1 MLWNSM
7 LIFTY
12 IHWTYV
18 ASSIP
23 NQYISAVLLFLGFAH
38 LFIISAVPSA
48 RIMINWFFP
57 CFPSHSW
64 YGLLFP
70 FIVLHLILY
79 YILVTISFIPCLFH
93 PLFVLMDSL
102 FFLIGQILPKILN
115 FLSLLVES
123 LVSGLGQIC
132 DFPIQLVLGCC
143 ELVFKFM
150 LESEK
155 CIVSSLGFVG
165 NKLFATLYLPSL
177 MYALPFNILEPSIQ
191 LLFPLFLVLFHELK
205 IFPHLMQLLFK

>member
-1 MLWNSM
+1 M
-7 LIFTY
+7 LIITY
-12 IHWTYV
+12 IRWTYV
-18 ASSIP
+18 ANSIL
-23 NQYISAVLLFLGFAH
+23 NQYISAVLLSLGFVH

-48 RIMINWFFP
+48 RTKINWFSP
-57 CFPSHSW
+57 CFPSRSW

-70 FIVLHLILY
+70 FIVLHSILY

-93 PLFVLMDSL
+93 PLFVLIDSL
-102 FFLIGQILPKILN
+102 FSLISQILPEILN

-123 LVSGLGQIC
+123 LVSGLGQIS
-132 DFPIQLVLGCC
+132 DFAIQLILGSC
-143 ELVFKFM
+143 ELVFEFM

-165 NKLFATLYLPSL
+165 NELFAALYLPSF

-205 IFPHLMQLLFK
+205 IFPHLVQLLFQ

>member
-1 MLWNSM
+1 
-7 LIFTY
+7 
-12 IHWTYV
+12 
-18 ASSIP
+18 
-23 NQYISAVLLFLGFAH
+23 
-38 LFIISAVPSA
+38 
-48 RIMINWFFP
+48 
-57 CFPSHSW
+57 
-64 YGLLFP
+64 
-70 FIVLHLILY
+70 
-79 YILVTISFIPCLFH
+79 
-93 PLFVLMDSL
+93 MDSL